1 MMSKNPETADV
12 LSDEV
17 ATLRQRIVE
26 LEQELDGAR
35 AMQARA
41 EEERQWME
49 DLLEQSNIPI
59 CLWHGPD
66 QRYVY
71 ANTSYLLGSGKL
83 DAVGKPIREVFS
95 DSEEEIP
102 GLLPVMDRAYT
113 TGEPQVVP
121 NALVRIENRE
131 TGEMDDRWFN
141 LLYNPVRNKQNEVIG
156 LSHFVVEVTEQMRTQ
171 QKLEKKQADVER
183 LNTELEAQVRE
194 LNKQAQVLD
203 QVRGS
208 VIVADMD
215 GHIVSWNRG
224 STLIY
229 GYTAEEAIGQH
240 ISLIYPP
247 EDHDKILNEC
257 ILPLQQQGSQETELT
272 AWNKEGQRFPSQ
284 ISLSLLRDNGG
295 EPVGM
300 IGYSSDISERKQQ
313 EEDLRVFKT
322 TVENA
327 PDGISFVS
335 PDGIITYGNPAMREL
350 LGYGDDY
357 IGLPVPA
364 VFGGDT
370 ETPMQVI
377 QEVIERGFCSGLQTY
392 YRKDGSTLPVHVSV
406 FAIRDEQGHIV
417 SFPGF
422 VRDMTE
428 VQQAEA
434 ERTALQEQVIDAQRA
449 ALRELSAP
457 LLPISDS
464 VVILPLIGSIDT
476 QRAQQVMETLLE
488 GVADH
493 HADTAIVD
501 ITGVAVV
508 DTQVANALIQA
519 AQAVRLLGAQ
529 VVLTGIGPAMA
540 QTLVSLG
547 ADLSSIVTRG
557 TLQNGIAYALKP

>member
-1 MMSKNPETADV
+1 MINKNPEVASV

-17 ATLRQRIVE
+17 DTLRQRIVE
-26 LEQELDGAR
+26 LEQERDEAR

-41 EEERQWME
+41 EEGKQWME

-66 QRYVY
+66 HVYVY
-71 ANTSYLLGSGKL
+71 ANTSYLLDSGKL
-83 DAVGKPIREVFS
+83 DAVGKPVREVF
-95 DSEEEIP
+95 SEEEIP
-102 GLLPVMDRAYT
+102 GLLAVQNRAYT

-121 NALVRIENRE
+121 NALVRIEDRE
-131 TGEMDDRWFN
+131 TGELEDRWFN
-141 LLYNPVRNKQNEVIG
+141 LLYNPVRNKDNDVIG
-156 LSHFVVEVTEQMRTQ
+156 VSNFVVEVTEQMRIQ
-171 QKLEKKQADVER
+171 QELEKKQADVEQ
-183 LNTELEAQVRE
+183 LNTELEARIRE

-208 VIVADMD
+208 IIVADMD
-215 GHIVSWNRG
+215 GIIVSWNRG
-224 STLIY
+224 STFLY
-229 GYTAEEAIGQH
+229 GYTAEEALGQH

-247 EDHDKILNEC
+247 EDHDQIFNEC
-257 ILPLQQQGSQETELT
+257 ILPLQQRGSLETELT
-272 AWNKEGQRFPSQ
+272 VQNKEGQRFPTHT
-284 ISLSLLRDNGG
+284 SLSLLRDNDGT
-295 EPVGM
+295 PVGM

-313 EEDLRVFKT
+313 EEELRVFKT

-335 PDGIITYGNPAMREL
+335 PDGIITYGNPAMRKM

-357 IGLPVPA
+357 IGQPVPV
-364 VFGGDT
+364 VFGGDA

-377 QEVIERGFCSGLQTY
+377 QEVIEHGSCSGLQTY
-392 YRKDGSTLPVHVSV
+392 YRKDGSTVPVHVSV
-406 FAIRDEQGHIV
+406 FAICDEQGHII

-434 ERTALQEQVIDAQRA
+434 ERASLQEQIIEAQRA

-488 GVADH
+488 GVAAH
-493 HADTAIVD
+493 RADTAIVD

-508 DTQVANALIQA
+508 DTQVANALVQA
-519 AQAVRLLGAQ
+519 AQAVRLLGAR

-557 TLQNGIAYALKP
+557 TLQSGIAYAMKP